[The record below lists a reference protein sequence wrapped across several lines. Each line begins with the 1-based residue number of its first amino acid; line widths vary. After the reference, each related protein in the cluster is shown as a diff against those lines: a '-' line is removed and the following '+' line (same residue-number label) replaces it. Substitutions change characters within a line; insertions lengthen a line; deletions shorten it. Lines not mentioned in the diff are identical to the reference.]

1 MNKKNVIMS
10 VSLVAS
16 LVVVLT
22 GLAYALQLG
31 PWAEPSAE
39 PSGAPLDLGRV
50 IARVDGAPI
59 HLGEAAARVQGLSS
73 VHGDIESTLGEG
85 WQDDI
90 LQSLVDD
97 QILLA
102 TAEELGV
109 EVPAE
114 DVQAYIDRI
123 EEMVGEGQ
131 TLDTWLAAQ
140 GMTLPE
146 LERRAKLQLIG
157 ARVYITVTEDITV
170 TGDEVRAYY
179 HEHRLEYEE
188 VDGTIPSLLEMRDS
202 LRESLLKEAQ
212 DEAYAA
218 WLQDVREQAEVVV
231 VMDGWWRNL

>member
-1 MNKKNVIMS
+1 MNKKTAIMT
-10 VSLVAS
+10 VSLIVS
-16 LVVVLT
+16 FVVVTT
-22 GLAYALQLG
+22 GLAYALHLG
-31 PWAEPSAE
+31 PWAEPS
-39 PSGAPLDLGRV
+39 PQTLDLGPV

-59 HLGEAAARVQGLSS
+59 HLAEAAARVQGLTS

-102 TAEELGV
+102 KAEQLGI
-109 EVPAE
+109 EVPEE
-114 DVQAYIDRI
+114 DIQAYIDRI

-131 TLDTWLAAQ
+131 TLDAWLATQ

-179 HEHRLEYEE
+179 REHRLEYEE
-188 VDGTIPSLLEMRDS
+188 ADGTIPSLLELRDS
-202 LRESLLKEAQ
+202 LRESLLKGAQ

-218 WLQDVREQAEVVV
+218 WLQDAREQAEVVV